1 MANIKTQNNKKTEG
15 RLRRHARVRSK
26 IFGTEERPRLAVFKS
41 NKFIY
46 VQAIDDNLG
55 KTIASASSLKIKSG
69 TMMEKAL
76 KVGEEVGKALKTKG
90 VSKVIFDRGGF
101 LYAGHVKALAEGAR
115 GTGLEF

>member
-1 MANIKTQNNKKTEG
+1 
-15 RLRRHARVRSK
+15 
-26 IFGTEERPRLAVFKS
+26 
-41 NKFIY
+41 
-46 VQAIDDNLG
+46 
-55 KTIASASSLKIKSG
+55 
-69 TMMEKAL
+69 MMEKAL